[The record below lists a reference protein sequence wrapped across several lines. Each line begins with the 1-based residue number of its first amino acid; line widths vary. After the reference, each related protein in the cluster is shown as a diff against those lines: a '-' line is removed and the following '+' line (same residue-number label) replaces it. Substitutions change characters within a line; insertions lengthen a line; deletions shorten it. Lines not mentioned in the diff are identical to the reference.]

1 MRASSASLP
10 VRTRS
15 DLLTDVLP
23 SLSVDNRVG
32 PLSVCSL
39 SRLVLD
45 LSGPWTVWDLGTES
59 PCVGDLGTPLVFFC
73 AIMFMDVLILGVII
87 LFNVIYCPWVEY
99 VGWVDISFIIVVGGP
114 RGSGPVSSIVVQCA
128 GL

>member
-32 PLSVCSL
+32 PWSVRGL

-45 LSGPWTVWDLGTES
+45 LSGPWTVWDLGMES

-73 AIMFMDVLILGVII
+73 AVMFIDVLILVGNI
-87 LFNVIYCPWVEY
+87 LFNVMYCPCVEC
-99 VGWVDISFIIVVGGP
+99 VGW
-114 RGSGPVSSIVVQCA
+114 
-128 GL
+128 